1 MFSAGRGASGLFSF
15 RKNALSFLL
24 FTCVFYLISRF
35 LLIIPS
41 SHLLKCVFSFS
52 CLFSFPETGA
62 ASVAVVLSSEWPS
75 AVPGE
80 RLAPPRRVY
89 IFVAFQK
96 ARVFR
101 FDFLFYVRVTS
112 ECISWFL
119 SVKIG
124 GIRVTFFAILSV
136 VGL

>member
-1 MFSAGRGASGLFSF
+1 MFSAGRGALGLFSF

-75 AVPGE
+75 AVSGE

-89 IFVAFQK
+89 ILWLSRKLACSDLISCFM
-96 ARVFR
+96 
-101 FDFLFYVRVTS
+101 S
-112 ECISWFL
+112 ELPRNASLGF
-119 SVKIG
+119 
-124 GIRVTFFAILSV
+124 
-136 VGL
+136 